1 MTLTINSSITELI
14 LEIGNILNSPE
25 NNTTT
30 FVLEI
35 PNQYFFLEITVKP
48 KQVDVDEVTP
58 YSINKIMKD
67 EQSVFE
73 KDNNFHKQK
82 QKEKRNPIFKKS
94 KTNGYK

>member
-30 FVLEI
+30 FALEI
-35 PNQYFFLEITVKP
+35 PNQHFFLEITVKP
-48 KQVDVDEVTP
+48 KQVEVDEVTP
-58 YSINKIMKD
+58 YSIKKIMKD
-67 EQSVFE
+67 EQSGFE

>member
-14 LEIGNILNSPE
+14 LEIGNILNDPE

-30 FVLEI
+30 FALEI
-35 PNQYFFLEITVKP
+35 PNQYFYLEITVKP
-48 KQVDVDEVTP
+48 KQVEVEEVTP
-58 YSINKIMKD
+58 YSMNKIKD

-73 KDNNFHKQK
+73 KDNNFNKQK